1 MKDKKYIIGT
11 NSVDYNPKR
20 NFAGLPFKSFRVEKR
35 LDLFRILDYI
45 YFKFK
50 HKSHLFFSN
59 SFFDMGL
66 NRVELYHFFNSVPFT
81 SKPWVVTYENEVPR
95 PYLQSKSLVK
105 RLAKNN
111 CKKIIAFCDRA
122 RAIETF
128 LLEKYPEYKQQI
140 LDKLIVL
147 QPSQQLHVNSIE
159 EKEQSGPVVFTFVG
173 VDFFRKGGEEVLN
186 ATEQLIEE
194 GYDFRLNVVSK
205 LQKGNWKDEFVT
217 SSHIERAKNV
227 IQKHSNI
234 INYYYSLQ
242 GNEIITLFKK
252 SHVGLLPSFGET
264 YGYVVLE
271 AQACGCPVITTDMPP
286 FSEFNSNTI
295 GWLIKVPTKE
305 RNGTFDSDLSLHNL
319 ELFQSAIR
327 KGLYESMKE
336 AILNRQI
343 LNQKAK
349 NAILHI
355 KENHSPE
362 KNAAFLEE
370 IYFNSLN

>member
-11 NSVDYNPKR
+11 NSIDYNPKR
-20 NFAGLPFKSFRVEKR
+20 NFAGLPFKSFVVEKR
-35 LDLFRILDYI
+35 LDFFRILDYI

-50 HKSHLFFSN
+50 NKSHLFFSN

-66 NRVELYHFFNSVPFT
+66 NKVSLYHFFNTVPFT

-95 PYLQSKSLVK
+95 PYLQSKKLVH

-147 QPSQQLHVNSIE
+147 QPSQQLHIHSID
-159 EKEQSGPVVFTFVG
+159 EKEHSGPVVFTFVG
-173 VDFFRKGGEEVLN
+173 VDFFRKGGEEVLK

-194 GYDFRLNVVSK
+194 GFDFRLNVVSK

-217 SSHIERAKNV
+217 NSHIERAKNV
-227 IQKHSNI
+227 IQKHSNV
-234 INYYYSLQ
+234 INYFYSLQ
-242 GNEIITLFKK
+242 GNEIIALFKK

-286 FSEFNSNTI
+286 FNEFNNNTI
-295 GWLIKVPTKE
+295 GWLLNVPLKE
-305 RNGTFDSDLSLHNL
+305 RMGTLDSDLSGGNL
-319 ELFQSAIR
+319 KLFQDSLYH
-327 KGLYESMKE
+327 GLYQAMKE
-336 AILNRQI
+336 AITNKVL
-343 LNQKAK
+343 LKQKAQ
-349 NAILHI
+349 NALSNI
-355 KENHSPE
+355 KEHHSPE

-370 IYFNSLN
+370 IYTNSII